1 MTYER
6 VTNCVDSRGA
16 DCYVEPILEN
26 ISPGDSLPDGAPVDI
41 AGHCVGDL
49 CWSSGPLRRWNATYV
64 DVLVD
69 YSRGASAP
77 NLHLFGDL
85 VAGPSV
91 EETAKNTASARVSLE
106 SFVLVF
112 SWWPILIRS
121 ARHSRSF

>member
-1 MTYER
+1 
-6 VTNCVDSRGA
+6 VF
-16 DCYVEPILEN
+16 EPLT
-26 ISPGDSLPDGAPVDI
+26 SWLRTTRAVPDI

-49 CWSSGPLRRWNATYV
+49 CWSIGPPRRWNAIYV

-69 YSRGASAP
+69 HSCGACAP
-77 NLHLFGDL
+77 NLHLFGYL

-91 EETAKNTASARVSLE
+91 EEKAKNAAFGGSQRQGHPVSLK

-112 SWWPILIRS
+112 WLQPILIRS